1 MTGRSRGRAA
11 LLLVTFASVLATV
24 ACDKGPAQKAGEKVD
39 KALDT
44 DKPIGKGPVEKAGK
58 EIDQAA
64 EKAKDAVKK

>member
-1 MTGRSRGRAA
+1 MTGSPGGRAA
-11 LLLVTFASVLATV
+11 LLALTFAAVLGVV

-44 DKPIGKGPVEKAGK
+44 DKPIGKGPAEKAGK

-64 EKAKDAVKK
+64 EKVKDADKK